1 MSGSPAC
8 DGSNGDNCV
17 CDGSTMDAPCSSGI
31 DRGNAEWIF
40 DGDDSCEGDNWS
52 SLGIDGYVSLEV
64 DGLADCANVGVTV
77 TEKAGNNE
85 ESYIVALCDDAAS
98 LNYSEMMFGDSC
110 TVLGSGSD
118 GGASEFQWE
127 APAVDAPEEE
137 EEVEAGEA
145 AEE

>member
-1 MSGSPAC
+1 M
-8 DGSNGDNCV
+8 
-17 CDGSTMDAPCSSGI
+17 
-31 DRGNAEWIF
+31 
-40 DGDDSCEGDNWS
+40 
-52 SLGIDGYVSLEV
+52 
-64 DGLADCANVGVTV
+64 TV
-77 TEKAGNNE
+77 TEKGGSNE

-127 APAVDAPEEE
+127 APAVDTPEEE
-137 EEVEAGEA
+137 EEEEAGEV